1 VIATHDQPRVLFL
14 APVEPWCREN
24 GSSVI
29 TADVLEGLARN
40 SSVHLLPVF
49 LRQPPS
55 GYEKK
60 APVAAFG
67 AGVQLDLQGL
77 PRWASVARALALQS
91 SPMRVRFANGRAA
104 RRVLELLKTRGFA
117 PSIVH
122 VEHLPLVD
130 IGRQIAQAFRVPLVY
145 RAHNIEA
152 QLWSRRLGVNGRL
165 GAAIAK
171 YLAKTEAAAVH
182 ACNLTLCISDVDLAW
197 VRTHA
202 PRADAEVL
210 PPALLVERYQ
220 LTRAEYATADPQIA
234 FVGGLEWTP
243 NEVGLRWFVDHV
255 LPMVLREVPNAK
267 LAVLARG
274 AADRT
279 WLSTNAAVRILPS
292 EAHAP
297 SLFASSK
304 VSLAPLLQGGGVR
317 IKILESLALGCPVVA
332 TSIGAE
338 GLEFAALTRTDDPTA
353 FAAACCR
360 HLKEPADGAARARL
374 RAAVNEHHGARVVAQ
389 RLIDS
394 WTGLLGQSLPPARP
408 SETYSVR

>member
-1 VIATHDQPRVLFL
+1 VNAKHSRPRVLFL

-29 TADVLEGLARN
+29 TADMLEGLAHN
-40 SSVHLLPVF
+40 SSVELLPIF
-49 LRQPPS
+49 LREPPA
-55 GYEKK
+55 GYEKN
-60 APVAAFG
+60 APAHDFG
-67 AGVQLDLQGL
+67 AGVQLGLEGL

-91 SPMRVRFANGRAA
+91 SPMRVRFANGHAA
-104 RRVLELLKTRGFA
+104 RRVLDVVKARAFT

-130 IGRQIAQAFRVPLVY
+130 IGRQIARAFHVPLVY

-152 QLWSRRLGVNGRL
+152 QLWSRRLGVNGRV
-165 GAAIAK
+165 GDAIAK
-171 YLAKTEAAAVH
+171 YLARTEAAAVR

-202 PRADAEVL
+202 PRAHAEVL
-210 PPALLVERYQ
+210 PPALQVERYQ
-220 LTRAEYATADPQIA
+220 SARDDYANADPQIA

-255 LPMVLREVPNAK
+255 LPAVLQQIPNAK

-274 AADRT
+274 AAQRP
-279 WLSTNAAVRILPS
+279 WLTEHPAVRILPP
-292 EAHAP
+292 EANAP

-338 GLEFAALTRTDDPTA
+338 GLEFAALTRTDDPAA

-360 HLKEPADGAARARL
+360 HLNEPADADTRARV
-374 RAAVNEHHGARVVAQ
+374 RAAVNEQHGARVVAQ
-389 RLIDS
+389 RLVDS
-394 WTGLLGQSLPPARP
+394 WAGVMRQAHLHQLTAQA
-408 SETYSVR
+408 V